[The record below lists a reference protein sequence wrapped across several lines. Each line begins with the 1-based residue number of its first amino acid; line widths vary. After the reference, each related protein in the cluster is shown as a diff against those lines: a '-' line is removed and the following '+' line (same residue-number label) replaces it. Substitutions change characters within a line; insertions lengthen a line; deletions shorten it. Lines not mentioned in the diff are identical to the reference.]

1 MPFTH
6 DAGVT
11 RHVPRQTLATVR
23 VAVVGDAQVGKTFL
37 VRSLTASSQ
46 SVTASNAAYDMTTTP
61 VATLHAVPL
70 PSSSPPAQV
79 ICILVDFPGSA
90 SFNIRPPD
98 ALLAES
104 GAVALC
110 FDVGVRESLTSA
122 GKWVR
127 RVHEAR
133 AAARIEGELPVAL
146 IGLNRSG
153 VLGDLAISAAD
164 AGAAAAALNAKCFFV
179 EDSAESIAA
188 PFVWLAEHVK

>member
-1 MPFTH
+1 MPFLH
-6 DAGVT
+6 EAGVT

-37 VRSLTASSQ
+37 CRSLTAASH
-46 SVTASNAAYDMTTTP
+46 TASNSAYDMTTTP

-79 ICILVDFPGSA
+79 IFILVDFPGAA

-98 ALLAES
+98 ALLADS

-133 AAARIEGELPVAL
+133 AAARVEGELPVAL
-146 IGLNRSG
+146 IGLNRSN
-153 VLGDLAISAAD
+153 VSGDAAVSAAD

-179 EDSAESIAA
+179 EDSAESVAA